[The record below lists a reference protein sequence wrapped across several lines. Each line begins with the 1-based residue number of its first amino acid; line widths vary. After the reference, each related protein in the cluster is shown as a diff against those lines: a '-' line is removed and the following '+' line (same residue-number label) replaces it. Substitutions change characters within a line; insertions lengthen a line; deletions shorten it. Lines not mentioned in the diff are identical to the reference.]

1 MQPLRIAAALAT
13 VTAVIAGT
21 AGCGSSSSS
30 SASKQSLAPAANQ
43 SSSAATTSAA
53 ASAGTASAGATPDL
67 SGVTLKVGQT
77 GWAVDQAVL
86 QVAGLDKTPYKVSY
100 AVFPGGNNQ
109 VEALQAG
116 ALDVGAA
123 SEIPPVF
130 GAAATTPKWKVV
142 ALDNGSTLLQEVVV
156 PKGSSVTSIAGLKGK
171 KVGYVQNTTA
181 QYFLVKLLEQA
192 GLTWKDIT
200 PVPLPPA
207 DGVAALNGGSIA
219 ALATYGNSVIAVHA
233 AGGTTIGSGEK
244 ILSGNFPWLAS
255 DAVIADPAKAAAT
268 ADLLARIDKA
278 YEIVRAGKEQQFA
291 AATANATHEP
301 VALALSQL
309 KAQEAQRPTTVV
321 LASPAGIASEQAV
334 ADVFT
339 QLGAVPK
346 KVDVA
351 AFWTTALNAD
361 LTAALKAEGASS

>member
-1 MQPLRIAAALAT
+1 MSPLRIAAVLLTVSAT
-13 VTAVIAGT
+13 VVGA

-30 SASKQSLAPAANQ
+30 TASTGSIVPVANASSAPAG
-43 SSSAATTSAA
+43 SATSAA
-53 ASAGTASAGATPDL
+53 SSGTRDL
-67 SGVTLKVGQT
+67 SGVSLKVGQT

-86 QVAGLDKTPYKVSY
+86 QVTGLDKTPYKVSWP
-100 AVFPGGNNQ
+100 VFTGGNKQ
-109 VEALQAG
+109 IEALQAG

-130 GAAATTPKWKVV
+130 GAAATTPKWKAFAV
-142 ALDNGSTLLQEVVV
+142 DNGTTLLQEVLVG
-156 PKGSSVTSIAGLKGK
+156 KGSAITSIAQLKGK

-181 QYFLVKLLEQA
+181 QYFLVELLEQA

-200 PVPLPPA
+200 PAPLAPA
-207 DGVAALNGGSIA
+207 DGVAALNGGSID
-219 ALATYGNSVIAVHA
+219 ALATYGNSVIALHA
-233 AGGTTIGSGEK
+233 AGATTIGSGEK

-255 DAVIADPAKAAAT
+255 DSTIADPAKAAAT
-268 ADLLARIDKA
+268 ADLLARINRA
-278 YEIVRAGKEQQFA
+278 YALVRAGKEQEFA
-291 AATANATHEP
+291 AATAAATHEP

-309 KAQEAQRPTTVV
+309 KAQEAQRPTTV
-321 LASPAGIASEQAV
+321 LPASDAAIASEQKV

-351 AFWTTALNAD
+351 SFWTTSLNAD
-361 LTAALKAEGASS
+361 LATALKAQSSAP